1 MVPYVSPRGVLY
13 QHHKGPYPIPKQ
25 GGFCGRD
32 KQEVFFCLFV
42 CIINIV
48 SSFVIRHISVSDS
61 VSEQLLVLKLIV
73 SFYFKSCPKN
83 RK

>member
-1 MVPYVSPRGVLY
+1 MFL
-13 QHHKGPYPIPKQ
+13 
-25 GGFCGRD
+25 
-32 KQEVFFCLFV
+32 QEECFINIIKDLILSQNRVVFVAVTNRKVFFVCLFV
-42 CIINIV
+42 FVINIV

-61 VSEQLLVLKLIV
+61 VSEQLLVLNLIV